1 LKALLVAGKTIIPES
16 IRRNVGN
23 DFAEVGA
30 NGGELSTPAC
40 RQLFIY
46 SKRNAAVRLRRNN
59 KMSQTLAQLRA
70 EHEMEV
76 ENARQQSCF
85 LEFFKRRPD
94 LNNEANVQ
102 LIREDVASAF
112 STMTVATIKESVEHL
127 EAEGRLAIKSDGRV
141 QRDALAAKK
150 AEETRLRA
158 LSPSEL
164 RTEIRA
170 SRTVEPKEKIIVNGI
185 ELTTKKQI
193 LDLPADDLR
202 RLMNR
207 GATFLDRVN
216 EILAGGK

>member
-1 LKALLVAGKTIIPES
+1 
-16 IRRNVGN
+16 
-23 DFAEVGA
+23 
-30 NGGELSTPAC
+30 
-40 RQLFIY
+40 
-46 SKRNAAVRLRRNN
+46 
-59 KMSQTLAQLRA
+59 MSQTLAELRA

-112 STMTVATIKESVEHL
+112 STITVATIKESVEHL

-164 RTEIRA
+164 RTEIQAGRGAKLPVVLKHPQTGAEISNRA
-170 SRTVEPKEKIIVNGI
+170 EVLALS
-185 ELTTKKQI
+185 
-193 LDLPADDLR
+193 ADDLKR
-202 RLMNR
+202 VMNR
-207 GATFLDRVN
+207 GKSHVDGLN